1 MTLFSMKR
9 GIVKTAYWVL
19 FSFSLAVTLPHS
31 VAWALSPQGTTATV
45 PLATPPSSPSTAVV
59 ASASVAAMAP
69 LTTDAFALGDA
80 PDAPLLP
87 RLRSL
92 PVEAPPHAAP
102 ARALLALAN
111 PTSALSH
118 AVVQTPKKAVAVLA
132 VPTKPVAH
140 KVAVTKPHAPAAK
153 PLVAAPLS
161 AEAATLEREAQRRKA
176 VVQYLGQLPDEQV
189 LDFYRVNQRV
199 TVLKTLHYEV
209 LKQGS
214 FLVNNQEVFRFRSGL
229 GFLTP
234 YLRAKQAAHRLQAL
248 LRNKATYLDVAVAQT
263 AEGLYT
269 INVGPSVVTT
279 VDAKTA
285 EYQGLQPQVL
295 AELWKQKLRV
305 ALGEKPPTALAT
317 AVSNQVSGLAQSVQ
331 QQGVKLAEG
340 MASWYGPGFHGRR
353 CADGSRFDMHG
364 LTAAHRTL
372 PFGTKLRVVNM
383 RTGKS
388 CVVRVTDRGPFSG
401 HRILDL
407 SKGAAAAIGMLSSGV
422 AKVRLERLP

>member
-1 MTLFSMKR
+1 
-9 GIVKTAYWVL
+9 
-19 FSFSLAVTLPHS
+19 
-31 VAWALSPQGTTATV
+31 
-45 PLATPPSSPSTAVV
+45 
-59 ASASVAAMAP
+59 
-69 LTTDAFALGDA
+69 
-80 PDAPLLP
+80 
-87 RLRSL
+87 
-92 PVEAPPHAAP
+92 VEAFD
-102 ARALLALAN
+102 
-111 PTSALSH
+111 
-118 AVVQTPKKAVAVLA
+118 
-132 VPTKPVAH
+132 
-140 KVAVTKPHAPAAK
+140 
-153 PLVAAPLS
+153 
-161 AEAATLEREAQRRKA
+161 REAQRRKA

-189 LDFYRVNQRV
+189 LDFYRVNQRA

-263 AEGLYT
+263 PEGLYT

-285 EYQGLQPQVL
+285 EYQGLQPQAL

-305 ALGEKPPTALAT
+305 ALGEKPPTAVAT